1 MTAANE
7 DTGPL
12 AGRVAGAAGNTRLL
26 AGRIAVVTGASSGIG
41 RAVAARLATDG
52 ATVLALGR
60 DQARLD
66 ALAKESGADTTDGA
80 ANPTDGAASG
90 AGTLVP
96 VRLDLTDTAAVDQF
110 AADTASRYGR
120 VHLLVHSAGGY
131 LTSRVEDASVDDFD
145 TQYAANVRGPFALT
159 QRLLPA
165 LRAAAS
171 ESAPETSG
179 AAEEPGA
186 DVIVMNSSQGVRAG
200 AGTSQFAAT
209 QHAMRAVADS
219 LRQEV
224 NADGI
229 RVVTLHLGRTATP
242 RQETIFLREGRPYR
256 PELLIQADD
265 VADLVT
271 YLTRLPRTAEITE
284 LHLRPAKKSY

>member
-1 MTAANE
+1 MTAADK
-7 DTGPL
+7 DTVPP

-26 AGRIAVVTGASSGIG
+26 AGRVAVVTGASSGIG
-41 RAVAARLATDG
+41 RAVAARLAADG

-66 ALAKESGADTTDGA
+66 ALAKEAGVAT
-80 ANPTDGAASG
+80 TDGAASG

-96 VRLDLTDTAAVDQF
+96 VRLDLTDTAAVDRF